1 MSEKQNMQ
9 SMISEV
15 AINNRSVKKEER
27 DGWHVIMI
35 INRGRK
41 WL

>member
-1 MSEKQNMQ
+1 
-9 SMISEV
+9 MISEV
-15 AINNRSVKKEER
+15 AINRSVKKEER